1 MREAPSPS
9 AMDGAPAG
17 PHRLCRMELP
27 PLDFRRL
34 FDAAPSLYLLLTPDL
49 VIVAANDAF
58 LRATMT
64 RREDIVGRPLFEVF
78 PDDPER
84 SAGAGLGS
92 VRASVERVL
101 RERVPD
107 EVPMQRYDLPL
118 PDGRL
123 ERRYWNIR
131 NSPVLDADG
140 EVALVLY
147 IAEDLTE
154 VVRRR
159 EAEMEHDRR
168 NEELRARAGK
178 MAAEIYLR
186 AQQVEDAN
194 RRLRQLNDELSAS
207 AQSEREALH
216 ALRQTQSILVQTEKL
231 AALGQMVAGVAHEIN
246 NPLAFVTNNLAVAQR
261 DFEAVASVLSLY
273 RKADVDIAEAQPEL
287 AAQIAAGAERI
298 DLDYTL
304 GNLGP
309 LFARS
314 RDGLKRIRQI
324 VEDLRTFARLDESD
338 LHEVDINPGIE
349 STANIIRG
357 RARKKNVEVV
367 LELEPIPTIACYPGK
382 VNQVVMNLLSNAIDA
397 SPPSAQVIC
406 RTAPGDDGGVVIEVI
421 DSGTGIDP
429 AILDRLF
436 DPFFTTKP
444 QGEGTGLGLSISYG
458 IVQDHGGS
466 ISVASTPGAGAR
478 FTVRLPPRPPPR
490 DPATYDRMA

>member
-1 MREAPSPS
+1 MEFPS
-9 AMDGAPAG
+9 
-17 PHRLCRMELP
+17 
-27 PLDFRRL
+27 LDFRRL

-49 VIVAANDAF
+49 VIAAANDAF

-64 RREDIVGRPLFEVF
+64 RREDIVGRHLFDVF

-84 SAGAGLGS
+84 SADTGLSG
-92 VRASVERVL
+92 VRASIERVT
-101 RERVPD
+101 RERVAD

-131 NSPVLDADG
+131 SSPVLDAGG
-140 EVALVLY
+140 EVALVLL

-207 AQSEREALH
+207 AQSERDALH

-261 DFEAVASVLSLY
+261 DFEAVASLLSLY
-273 RKADVDIAEAQPEL
+273 RKADVDIADAQPEL
-287 AAQIAAGAERI
+287 AAQIASEAERI

-309 LFARS
+309 LFTRS

-324 VEDLRTFARLDESD
+324 VEDLRTFARLDEGD

-357 RARKKNVEVV
+357 RARKKNVDIV

-397 SPPSAQVIC
+397 SPPSAKVIC
-406 RTAPGDDGGVVIEVI
+406 RTAPGEDGGVVIEVI

-429 AILDRLF
+429 AIIDRLF

-466 ISVASTPGAGAR
+466 ISVASTPGTGAR

-490 DPATYDRMA
+490 DP